1 MKVYFLVLI
10 ILIVVSIIYLKLA
23 DKLNIIDNPNHR
35 SSHSSP
41 TIRGGGILFLIAVWI
56 FFVNSN
62 FQYPLFC
69 LGVTLIGIV
78 SFVDDLIT
86 LSPKFRLP
94 VQLLSVALVLLELN
108 LGVFGVG
115 FFIGLLII
123 SVLFINIYNFMDG
136 INGITGFY
144 SIAVLIGIFAVN
156 YNEDII
162 NSDLLI
168 FSFLSLIVF
177 GYFNFRRKAIM
188 FAGDIGSISIAMLV
202 LFCVLFLMNALSAPI
217 LLLLVVVYGVDALI
231 TMVYRV
237 YLKEKITD
245 AHRHHI
251 YQKLVDTF
259 KYSHLKISFVYA
271 LLQLCINAIVFLNY
285 KQSMQFQYVVLFS
298 IICVLI
304 FLYIIVFIK
313 NEKFKKA

>member
-23 DKLNIIDNPNHR
+23 DKLNIIDKPNQR

-56 FFVNSN
+56 FFFTSN

-69 LGVTLIGIV
+69 LGLSIIGVV

-156 YNEDII
+156 YNEHII

-202 LFCVLFLMNALSAPI
+202 LFCVLFLMKSLAAPI

-298 IICVLI
+298 IICVLT

>member
-1 MKVYFLVLI
+1 MQYILNFI
-10 ILIVVSIIYLKLA
+10 ILIFLA
-23 DKLNIIDNPNHR
+23 FLYKYIAIRYKIIDKPNHR
-35 SSHSSP
+35 SSHATP

-56 FFVNSN
+56 FFFTSN

-69 LGVTLIGIV
+69 LGVSIIGVV

-94 VQLLSVALVLLELN
+94 IQFLSVALVFLELE
-108 LGVFGVG
+108 FGVG
-115 FFIGLLII
+115 LFIGLLIV
-123 SVLFINIYNFMDG
+123 SVLFINTYNFMDG

-144 SIAVLIGIFAVN
+144 SITVLVGVFTVN
-156 YNEDII
+156 YNEHII

-168 FSFLSLIVF
+168 FSFLSLVVF

-188 FAGDIGSISIAMLV
+188 FAGDVGSISIAMLV
-202 LFCVLFLMNALSAPI
+202 LFCVLFLMKSLAAPI

-259 KYSHLKISFVYA
+259 KFSHLKISSVYA
-271 LLQLCINAIVFLNY
+271 LIQLCINVIVFFNY
-285 KQSMQFQYVVLFS
+285 KQSMQFQYVLLFS
-298 IICVLI
+298 IICILI

-313 NEKFKKA
+313 NEKIKRA

>member
-1 MKVYFLVLI
+1 MNLI
-10 ILIVVSIIYLKLA
+10 ITIFLLIFSAFLYKFLA
-23 DKLNIIDNPNHR
+23 IRYKIIDKPNHR
-35 SSHSSP
+35 SSHAKP
-41 TIRGGGILFLIAVWI
+41 TIRGGGTLFLIAIWI
-56 FFVNSN
+56 FFVTSG

-78 SFVDDLIT
+78 SFVDDLRT
-86 LSPKFRLP
+86 LSPKFRLL
-94 VQLLSVALVLLELN
+94 VQLLSVALVLLELEF
-108 LGVFGVG
+108 GVFGVG
-115 FFIGLLII
+115 LFIGLLII

-136 INGITGFY
+136 INGITGLY
-144 SIAVLIGIFAVN
+144 SIAVLIGVFAVN
-156 YNEDII
+156 YNEHII

-202 LFCVLFLMNALSAPI
+202 LFCVLFLMKSLAAPI

-251 YQKLVDTF
+251 YQKLIDTF
-259 KYSHLKISFVYA
+259 KYSHLKISSVYV

-313 NEKFKKA
+313 NEKLKKA